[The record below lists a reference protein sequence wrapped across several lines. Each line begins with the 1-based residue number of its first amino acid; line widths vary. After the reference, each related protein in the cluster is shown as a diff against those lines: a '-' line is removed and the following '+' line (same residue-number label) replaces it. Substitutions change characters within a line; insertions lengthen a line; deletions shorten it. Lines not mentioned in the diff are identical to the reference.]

1 MEPEEFYWID
11 ANEQKENIS
20 AAQPSHKS
28 DAIDG
33 VEEMSDQHGS
43 SQSPFSILPA
53 VGGWFSSIAKQLV
66 MSKDYFVQQLKKA
79 EEFPHLDIDESPD
92 ECLEI
97 LRKHKDLPGKVH
109 MHYIKPG
116 ETLETIAAYY
126 GMDVELLKEI
136 NQIKEEHDSNRN
148 SLFVYK
154 TDRYFESK
162 AILSESSS
170 PDRASR
176 QAGIFSENA
185 LSLGQDLVITGTL
198 VLSSDQVRFKANE
211 DEKAL
216 SLSHQAFAIDVK
228 KIEKLLTSTVLP
240 FPGQKMSQFGDLKYI
255 HVIGGGKELH
265 LMVPQHSLIIDKLE
279 DILHMKLMD
288 DPNLPKTP
296 AMSPHSDRQSESFG
310 EDADEFQKYV
320 GQTAILTL
328 EQFKKLKGSIPYRFQ
343 SLNWRLLYSTLRD
356 GISLKTFYEKT
367 YNCGPTLLVVQDVE
381 HNVGF
386 QVIKSQYHVL
396 SIYI

>member
-216 SLSHQAFAIDVK
+216 SLSHQAFVCF
-228 KIEKLLTSTVLP
+228 S
-240 FPGQKMSQFGDLKYI
+240 
-255 HVIGGGKELH
+255 
-265 LMVPQHSLIIDKLE
+265 
-279 DILHMKLMD
+279 
-288 DPNLPKTP
+288 
-296 AMSPHSDRQSESFG
+296 
-310 EDADEFQKYV
+310 
-320 GQTAILTL
+320 
-328 EQFKKLKGSIPYRFQ
+328 
-343 SLNWRLLYSTLRD
+343 
-356 GISLKTFYEKT
+356 
-367 YNCGPTLLVVQDVE
+367 
-381 HNVGF
+381 
-386 QVIKSQYHVL
+386 
-396 SIYI
+396 